1 MLRSE
6 VKIMSLKH
14 RKAFQVPVSDHITKH
29 KLAEL
34 EHIYR
39 NYPKMVQWF
48 LTIFHKEQLDFSGMN
63 TRHAMDIVEK
73 LCYPTKNRE
82 TKYNCKG
89 AVHLPQ
95 SHYYYTAITEAIQKW
110 NSFQS
115 WKRKRKRAG
124 KPIKKKFPTITKYAP
139 TFDSTMFTIDLK
151 NGWIT
156 INSRSINA
164 GLNIPVTIPNKKRYQ
179 DLDADNIPSIKLTK
193 NRKGRFIFH
202 LIQSMD
208 KQANLPRR
216 DYIDSRVT
224 AFAIDLGERHL
235 VAMSSVELTADDHF
249 FNKVKQRVR
258 FHDGSRAKQSAYIE
272 HHIRR
277 ALQNKGKGNRIP
289 NRTWHTKDIRRQE
302 VIDIVND
309 ILSTIS
315 DARNRGKVLVFI
327 GDLKAPVMRNKGAL
341 SRRLSSYPRGELKD
355 LLVDLLQKAGID
367 VQLVHE
373 YRTSVTCHKCGST
386 NTKRIRQGLFIC
398 RDCGLRY
405 NADANGAWNILGRG
419 VRRRKSSKNKPLAS
433 SVPQILDKWVE
444 SALGALP

>member
-1 MLRSE
+1 MVQKRRM
-6 VKIMSLKH
+6 VYII
-14 RKAFQVPVSDHITKH
+14 PVSTRITKH

-34 EHIYR
+34 EHIYQ
-39 NYPKMVQWF
+39 NYPKLVQWF
-48 LTIFHKEQLDFSGMN
+48 LTVFAKEQLDFTGMN
-63 TRHAMDIVEK
+63 IRHAMDIVEK

-82 TKYNCKG
+82 TRYNCKG

-115 WKRKRKRAG
+115 WKQKRKRAG
-124 KPIKKKFPTITKYAP
+124 KPIKKKFPTISKYAP
-139 TFDSTMFTIDLK
+139 IFDSTMFNLDLE

-156 INSRSINA
+156 INSKSINA

-179 DLDADNIPSIKLTK
+179 DLDAEKIPSIKLTR
-193 NRKGRFIFH
+193 NRRGRFVFH
-202 LIQSMD
+202 LIQSMS
-208 KQANLPRR
+208 KQANLPSSN
-216 DYIDSRVT
+216 YSDSKVT

-235 VAMSSVELTADDHF
+235 VAMTSVELTADDHF

-277 ALQNKGKGNRIP
+277 ALQNKGKGHRIP

-302 VIDIVND
+302 VLDIVND
-309 ILSTIS
+309 ILSTVS
-315 DARNRGKVLVFI
+315 DARNRGKVFVFI
-327 GDLKAPVMRNKGAL
+327 GDLKAPVMRNKGSL
-341 SRRLSSYPRGELKD
+341 SRRLCSYPRGELKD
-355 LLVDLLQKAGID
+355 LLIDRLQKAGID

-373 YRTSVTCHKCGST
+373 YRTSVTCHQCGST

-398 RDCGLRY
+398 HDCKLRY

-419 VRRRKSSKNKPLAS
+419 VRRRKSSKNSVLAL

-444 SALGALP
+444 CALGALP